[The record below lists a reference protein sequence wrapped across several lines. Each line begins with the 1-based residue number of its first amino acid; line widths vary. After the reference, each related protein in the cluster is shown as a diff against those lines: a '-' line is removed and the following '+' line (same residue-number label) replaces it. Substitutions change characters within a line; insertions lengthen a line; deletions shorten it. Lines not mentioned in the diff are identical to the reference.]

1 MKILYNASTD
11 SRVIPISTGGCFQHV
26 LVWFE
31 DNDDWFV
38 YFADTNTSQAYIH
51 KIVNKLETSADRL
64 FSGLNMD
71 VLTDEEFDYY
81 EKWINSNFNYQGLHK
96 NEEID
101 EVKSLPYQSTF
112 IGL

>member
-11 SRVIPISTGGCFQHV
+11 SRVIPISTGGGFQHV

-71 VLTDEEFDYY
+71 VLTDEEFDY
-81 EKWINSNFNYQGLHK
+81 
-96 NEEID
+96 
-101 EVKSLPYQSTF
+101 
-112 IGL
+112 